1 MVTGADV
8 GGANVG
14 DRDELEVPDVA
25 ASPVEL
31 DDWGGC
37 TGATSGFAVLAA

>member
-1 MVTGADV
+1 MTGADV

-14 DRDELEVPDVA
+14 ARDELVVADVA

-31 DDWGGC
+31 DDWDGC
-37 TGATSGFAVLAA
+37 TDATSGFAVLAA